1 MPRKPTYEKLKDS
14 VKELKKEVAK
24 HKRLAK
30 ALQAS
35 EKEWHS
41 LVDNAP
47 NIILIVDRKGI
58 IRYVNHTVAGLD
70 VESTLGTSHYDYS
83 PRKYHKL
90 MKESIQKVFK
100 TGKPANY
107 EVPGFGPNG
116 STSLYMSQLWPLKRD
131 KKVVAVTIMTSDITQ
146 QKQAEEA
153 LREREA
159 ALETRT
165 RELEEVN
172 SALRVLMK
180 RMEEEKKEFEANVAS
195 NLKGLVAPYADK
207 MKKGGLN
214 AKQTAYLNMLASN
227 LQDITSP
234 FARKLS
240 SQYTRL
246 TPAEIQI
253 ALLVKEGKTT
263 KQIAKLLNLSHRTIE
278 SHRQNIRMK
287 IGTKNRKANLRSLL
301 LAMKNN

>member
-1 MPRKPTYEKLKDS
+1 MPRKPTYEELKES

-24 HKRLAK
+24 LKRQAK

-70 VESTLGTSHYDYS
+70 VESTLGTSHYDYA

-90 MKESIQKVFK
+90 MREAIQKVFK

-107 EVPGFGPNG
+107 EVPGAGPHGN
-116 STSLYMSQLWPLKRD
+116 TSWYMSQLWPLKRD
-131 KKVVAVTIMTSDITQ
+131 KKVVAVTIMPSDITQ

-159 ALETRT
+159 ALTTRT

-172 SALRVLMK
+172 SALRVLLK
-180 RMEEEKKEFEANVAS
+180 RLEDDKKEFEENVS
-195 NLKGLVAPYADK
+195 LNLKGLVAPYAEK

-214 AKQTAYLNMLASN
+214 ANQKTYLNILESN

-234 FARKLS
+234 FARELT
-240 SQYTRL
+240 SQYPHL
-246 TPAEIQI
+246 TPAEIRI
-253 ALLVKEGKTT
+253 AHLIKEGKTT
-263 KQIAKLLNLSHRTIE
+263 KQIAKLLHLSHRTVE

-287 IGTKNRKANLRSLL
+287 IGAKNRKANLKAFLL
-301 LAMKNN
+301 TMENN